1 MIKDLYFIDLAKSSQ
16 VLLTLL
22 LHLPMDDSHF
32 GCPPKKKKILKKNHC
47 LNLHI
52 IQTPHEQII
61 SQACK
66 IIVILSIS
74 NFTTHF
80 QTPLKKTKK
89 NKKPISKVHSK
100 QEKIYSLYMSGKKL
114 QRAGKKSGRHYGQEQ
129 GRKTGRNKG
138 QENEQEHGQ

>member
-1 MIKDLYFIDLAKSSQ
+1 MIQDLYFIDLAKSSQ

-32 GCPPKKKKILKKNHC
+32 GCPKNKKNPQNKS
-47 LNLHI
+47 LFNLHI

-80 QTPLKKTKK
+80 QTPAPPQNPPYLKYLA
-89 NKKPISKVHSK
+89 NKRKFIHYTCLARNCNG
-100 QEKIYSLYMSGKKL
+100 QEKK
-114 QRAGKKSGRHYGQEQ
+114 AGRNYGQEQ

>member
-22 LHLPMDDSHF
+22 LDDSHF
-32 GCPPKKKKILKKNHC
+32 GCQKKEDNPQKNS
-47 LNLHI
+47 LFKLAYY
-52 IQTPHEQII
+52 IQTPHELII

-80 QTPLKKTKK
+80 QTHK
-89 NKKPISKVHSK
+89 
-100 QEKIYSLYMSGKKL
+100 
-114 QRAGKKSGRHYGQEQ
+114 
-129 GRKTGRNKG
+129 
-138 QENEQEHGQ
+138 